1 MLPERRSSIR
11 KGNDMKDKKMK
22 KVSNIMLVISVL
34 NILWFTIA
42 AIILQFRVGIEL
54 SSTLIT
60 CWYAFWTCE
69 IFALAGIKITKV
81 RNEENESDDS
91 KG

>member
-1 MLPERRSSIR
+1 
-11 KGNDMKDKKMK
+11 MKDKKMK
-22 KVSNIMLVISVL
+22 KISNIMLAISVL

-60 CWYAFWTCE
+60 CWYTFWTGE
-69 IFALAGIKITKV
+69 IFMLAGIKITKV
-81 RNEENESDDS
+81 RHDDYDDDS
-91 KG
+91 VG